1 MGRPFAR
8 EPGRG
13 SRPWS
18 FRQRPQALFHEALA
32 RAFDR
37 GATGRDLLGNLFI
50 AEPFIGFQHN
60 AGAHHLSGC
69 GLARADKA

>member
-1 MGRPFAR
+1 MGGPFAR

-18 FRQRPQALFHEALA
+18 FRQRPQALLHKALA

-37 GATGRDLLGNLFI
+37 GTTGRDLLGNFFI
-50 AEPFIGFQHN
+50 AESFIGFQQN
-60 AGAHHLSGC
+60 AGTHHLPGC
-69 GLARADKA
+69 SLARANKA